1 MTVDKLTEDVKDANE
16 MVAKII
22 SFMSS
27 DDGSEQVAKKFIVT
41 AGFRTRR
48 RNPVLERA

>member
-1 MTVDKLTEDVKDANE
+1 MTVGKLTEDIKDANE

-27 DDGSEQVAKKFIVT
+27 DDGPEDVANRFTVT
-41 AGFRTRR
+41 ADS
-48 RNPVLERA
+48 